1 MKAQMESQGRWQG
14 RRSVRGFT
22 MLEMM
27 VVVTI
32 IMTLLGIAAIRY
44 ERSITRSKEG
54 VLRQDLFTLRQAID
68 QFTLDKLRAPTSLDE
83 LVSAGYMRVMPI
95 DPMTNQADWQTTFED
110 VVLSPDQTGT
120 GITDVH
126 SASAQVSPFENT
138 PYSSW

>member
-1 MKAQMESQGRWQG
+1 MNRLTNSGRWRG
-14 RRSVRGFT
+14 GRGFT
-22 MLEMM
+22 LLELM
-27 VVVTI
+27 VVITI
-32 IMTLLGIAAIRY
+32 IMTLLGIAAVRY
-44 ERSITRSKEG
+44 EKSITRSKEA
-54 VLRQDLFTLRQAID
+54 VLKRDLFTLRQAID